1 MIKMDKNFNDVETLM
16 EYVYDQVEQVL
27 FGQIY
32 EFVMNK
38 LFESIEENVFGAY
51 PSPILYQRRS
61 LNEESQGLLN
71 DWLTLEGGSKENP
84 IMIIENTATKVWE
97 NSGYS
102 LAELIE
108 YGSPKSQ
115 GQPWLEPRP
124 FIKPVMEELKASG
137 DLERILQQ
145 SLDFLI

>member
-1 MIKMDKNFNDVETLM
+1 MDKNFNDVQTLM
-16 EYVYDQVEQVL
+16 NYVYDQVEQVI

-38 LFESIEENVFGAY
+38 LFESIEKNVFSVY
-51 PSPILYQRRS
+51 EPILYQRRS
-61 LNEESQGLLN
+61 LTEENEGLLN
-71 DWLTLEGGSKENP
+71 SWIVLQEGTKENP

-97 NSGYS
+97 DSGMS

-108 YGSPKSQ
+108 YGSLQSQ
-115 GQPWLEPRP
+115 GQPWLEPRA
-124 FIKPVMEELKASG
+124 FITPVMEELKASG

>member
-1 MIKMDKNFNDVETLM
+1 MADKNFDDVQTLM
-16 EYVYDQVEQVL
+16 DYVYDKVRDVIFHE
-27 FGQIY
+27 IY

-38 LFESIEENVFGAY
+38 LFESIEKNVFAVY
-51 PSPILYQRRS
+51 EPILYERRS

-108 YGSPKSQ
+108 YGSPQSQ
-115 GQPWLEPRP
+115 GQIWLEPRP
-124 FIKPVMEELKASG
+124 FIEPVMEELKASG

>member
-1 MIKMDKNFNDVETLM
+1 MADKNFDDVQTLM
-16 EYVYDQVEQVL
+16 DYVYDKVRDVIFHE
-27 FGQIY
+27 IY

-38 LFESIEENVFGAY
+38 LFESIEKNVFAVY
-51 PSPILYQRRS
+51 EPILYKRRS

-97 NSGYS
+97 ESGRS

-115 GQPWLEPRP
+115 GQIYLEPRP
-124 FIKPVMEELKASG
+124 FIEPVMEELKASG

>member
-1 MIKMDKNFNDVETLM
+1 MADKNFDSIEELM
-16 EYVYDQVEQVL
+16 NYVYDKVRDVIFHE
-27 FGQIY
+27 IY

-38 LFESIEENVFGAY
+38 LFESIEKNVFAVY
-51 PSPILYQRRS
+51 EPILYERRS

-102 LAELIE
+102 LA
-108 YGSPKSQ
+108 
-115 GQPWLEPRP
+115 
-124 FIKPVMEELKASG
+124 
-137 DLERILQQ
+137 
-145 SLDFLI
+145 

>member
-1 MIKMDKNFNDVETLM
+1 MADRSFDSIEELM
-16 EYVYDQVEQVL
+16 NYVYDKVRDVIFHE
-27 FGQIY
+27 IY

-38 LFESIEENVFGAY
+38 LFESIEKNVFAVY
-51 PSPILYQRRS
+51 EPILYERRS

-97 NSGYS
+97 DSGMS

-108 YGSPKSQ
+108 YGSPQSQ
-115 GQPWLEPRP
+115 GQIWLEPRP
-124 FIKPVMEELKASG
+124 FIEPVMEELKASG

>member
-1 MIKMDKNFNDVETLM
+1 MDKNFDDVQTLM
-16 EYVYDQVEQVL
+16 DYVYDKVRDVIFHE
-27 FGQIY
+27 IY

-38 LFESIEENVFGAY
+38 LFESIEENVFAVY

-97 NSGYS
+97 ESSSS

-108 YGSPKSQ
+108 YGSPQSQ
-115 GQPWLEPRP
+115 GQIYLEPRP
-124 FIKPVMEELKASG
+124 FITPVMEELKASG
-137 DLERILQQ
+137 DLEKILQQ

>member
-1 MIKMDKNFNDVETLM
+1 MDKNFDSIEELM
-16 EYVYDQVEQVL
+16 NYVYDRVRDVIFHE
-27 FGQIY
+27 IY

-38 LFESIEENVFGAY
+38 LFESIEQNVFAVY
-51 PSPILYQRRS
+51 TPILYERRS

-97 NSGYS
+97 ESSSS

-108 YGSPKSQ
+108 YGSPQSQ
-115 GQPWLEPRP
+115 GQPWLEPRK
-124 FIKPVMEELKASG
+124 FIEPVMEELRASG
-137 DLERILQQ
+137 DLEKILQQ

>member
-1 MIKMDKNFNDVETLM
+1 MDKNFDDIQTLM
-16 EYVYDQVEQVL
+16 DYVYNQVEQVL

-38 LFESIEENVFGAY
+38 LFESIEKNVFAVY
-51 PSPILYQRRS
+51 EPILYERRS

-97 NSGYS
+97 ESGRS

-108 YGSPKSQ
+108 YGSPQSQ
-115 GQPWLEPRP
+115 GQIWLEPRP
-124 FIKPVMEELKASG
+124 FIEPVMEELKASG

>member
-1 MIKMDKNFNDVETLM
+1 MADKNFDTIDELM
-16 EYVYDQVEQVL
+16 SYVYDQVEQVI

-38 LFESIEENVFGAY
+38 LFESVEKNVFSVY
-51 PSPILYQRRS
+51 EPVLYTRRS
-61 LNEESQGLLN
+61 LTEENEGLLN
-71 DWLTLEGGSKENP
+71 SWITLQAGTKENP

-108 YGSPKSQ
+108 YGSPQSQ
-115 GQPWLEPRP
+115 GQIWLEPRP
-124 FIKPVMEELKASG
+124 FIEPVMEELKASG

>member
-1 MIKMDKNFNDVETLM
+1 MDKNFNDVETLM

-38 LFESIEENVFGAY
+38 LFESIEKNVFAVY
-51 PSPILYQRRS
+51 EPILYERRS

-97 NSGYS
+97 DSGMS

-108 YGSPKSQ
+108 YGSPQSQ
-115 GQPWLEPRP
+115 GQIYLEPRH
-124 FIKPVMEELKASG
+124 FIEPVMEELKASG
-137 DLERILQQ
+137 DLEKILQQ

>member
-1 MIKMDKNFNDVETLM
+1 MANKDFDTIDELM
-16 EYVYDQVEQVL
+16 SYVYDQVEQVI

-38 LFESIEENVFGAY
+38 LFESIEKNVFSVY
-51 PSPILYQRRS
+51 EPILYERRS
-61 LNEESQGLLN
+61 LTEENEGLLN
-71 DWLTLEGGSKENP
+71 SWIVLQEGSKENP

-97 NSGYS
+97 ESGRS

-124 FIKPVMEELKASG
+124 FIEPVMEELKASG

>member
-1 MIKMDKNFNDVETLM
+1 MANKDFDSVDELM
-16 EYVYDQVEQVL
+16 SYVYDQVEQVI

-38 LFESIEENVFGAY
+38 LFESIEKNVFSVY
-51 PSPILYQRRS
+51 EPILYERRS
-61 LNEESQGLLN
+61 LTEENEGLLN
-71 DWLTLEGGSKENP
+71 SWIVLQEGTKENP

>member
-1 MIKMDKNFNDVETLM
+1 MDKNFNDVETLM

-38 LFESIEENVFGAY
+38 LFESIEKNVFAVY
-51 PSPILYQRRS
+51 EPILYQRRS

-97 NSGYS
+97 ESGRS

-124 FIKPVMEELKASG
+124 FIEPVMEELKASG

>member
-1 MIKMDKNFNDVETLM
+1 MADKNFDSIEELM
-16 EYVYDQVEQVL
+16 NYVYDKVRDVIFHE
-27 FGQIY
+27 IY

-38 LFESIEENVFGAY
+38 LFESIEKNVFAVY
-51 PSPILYQRRS
+51 EPILYERRS
-61 LNEESQGLLN
+61 LNEESKVLLN

-97 NSGYS
+97 ESGRS

-124 FIKPVMEELKASG
+124 FIEPVMEELKASG

-145 SLDFLI
+145 SIDFLI

>member
-1 MIKMDKNFNDVETLM
+1 MANKDFDTIDELM
-16 EYVYDQVEQVL
+16 SYVYDQVEQVI

-38 LFESIEENVFGAY
+38 LFESIEKNVFSVY
-51 PSPILYQRRS
+51 EPVLYERRS
-61 LNEESQGLLN
+61 LTEENEGLLN
-71 DWLTLEGGSKENP
+71 SWIVLQEGTKENP

-97 NSGYS
+97 DSGMS

-108 YGSPKSQ
+108 YGSPQSQ
-115 GQPWLEPRP
+115 GQIWLEPRP
-124 FIKPVMEELKASG
+124 FIEPVMEELRASG

>member
-1 MIKMDKNFNDVETLM
+1 MANKDFDTIDQLM
-16 EYVYDQVEQVL
+16 SYVYDQVEQVI

-38 LFESIEENVFGAY
+38 LFESIEENVFSVY
-51 PSPILYQRRS
+51 EPILYQRRS
-61 LNEESQGLLN
+61 LTEENEGLLN
-71 DWLTLEGGSKENP
+71 SWIVLQEGTKENP
-84 IMIIENTATKVWE
+84 IMIIEHTATKVWE

-108 YGSPKSQ
+108 YGSPQSQ

>member
-1 MIKMDKNFNDVETLM
+1 MADKNFDTIDQLM
-16 EYVYDQVEQVL
+16 SYVYDQVEQVI

-38 LFESIEENVFGAY
+38 LFESIEKNVFSVY
-51 PSPILYQRRS
+51 EPVLYERRS
-61 LNEESQGLLN
+61 LTEENEGLLN
-71 DWLTLEGGSKENP
+71 SWIVLQEGSKENP

-97 NSGYS
+97 ESGSS

-115 GQPWLEPRP
+115 GQIYLEPRP
-124 FIKPVMEELKASG
+124 FIEPVMEELKASG
-137 DLERILQQ
+137 DLEKILQQ

>member
-1 MIKMDKNFNDVETLM
+1 MADKNFDTIDQLM
-16 EYVYDQVEQVL
+16 EYVYDQVEQVI

-38 LFESIEENVFGAY
+38 LFESIEKNVFSVY
-51 PSPILYQRRS
+51 EPVLYERRS
-61 LNEESQGLLN
+61 LTEENEGLLN
-71 DWLTLEGGSKENP
+71 SWIVLQEGSKENP

-108 YGSPKSQ
+108 YGSPNSQ
-115 GQPWLEPRP
+115 GQIYLEPRP

>member
-1 MIKMDKNFNDVETLM
+1 MADRSFNSVEELM
-16 EYVYDQVEQVL
+16 NYVYDRVRDVIFHE
-27 FGQIY
+27 IY

-38 LFESIEENVFGAY
+38 LFESIEQNVFAVY
-51 PSPILYQRRS
+51 EPILYERRS

-97 NSGYS
+97 ESGSS

-108 YGSPKSQ
+108 YGSPQSQ
-115 GQPWLEPRP
+115 GQIWLEPRP
-124 FIKPVMEELKASG
+124 FIEPVMEELKTSG

>member
-1 MIKMDKNFNDVETLM
+1 MADKNFDSIEELM
-16 EYVYDQVEQVL
+16 NYVYDKVRDVIFHE
-27 FGQIY
+27 IY

-38 LFESIEENVFGAY
+38 LFESIEQNVFTVY
-51 PSPILYQRRS
+51 TPILYERRS
-61 LNEESQGLLN
+61 LSEESQGLLN

-97 NSGYS
+97 ESGSS

-108 YGSPKSQ
+108 YGSPNSQ
-115 GQPWLEPRP
+115 GQIYLEPRP
-124 FIKPVMEELKASG
+124 FMNLVVEELKASG

>member
-1 MIKMDKNFNDVETLM
+1 MADKNFDTIDQLM
-16 EYVYDQVEQVL
+16 EYVYDQVEQVI

-38 LFESIEENVFGAY
+38 LFESIEKNVFSVY
-51 PSPILYQRRS
+51 EPVLYERRS
-61 LNEESQGLLN
+61 LTEENEGLLN
-71 DWLTLEGGSKENP
+71 SWIVLQEGSKENP

-97 NSGYS
+97 NSSSS

-108 YGSPKSQ
+108 YGSPNSQ
-115 GQPWLEPRP
+115 GQIYLEPRP
-124 FIKPVMEELKASG
+124 FMNLVVEELKASG

>member
-1 MIKMDKNFNDVETLM
+1 MADKNFDTIDQLM
-16 EYVYDQVEQVL
+16 SYVYDQVEQVI

-38 LFESIEENVFGAY
+38 LFESIEQNVFSVY
-51 PSPILYQRRS
+51 EPILYERRS
-61 LNEESQGLLN
+61 LTEENEGLLN
-71 DWLTLEGGSKENP
+71 SWIVLQEGTKENP

-108 YGSPKSQ
+108 YGSPQSQ
-115 GQPWLEPRP
+115 GQIWLEPRP
-124 FIKPVMEELKASG
+124 FIEPVMEELKASG

>member
-1 MIKMDKNFNDVETLM
+1 MDKNFNDVETLM

-38 LFESIEENVFGAY
+38 LFESIEQNVFAVY
-51 PSPILYQRRS
+51 EPILYERRS

-71 DWLTLEGGSKENP
+71 DWLTLESGSKENP

>member
-1 MIKMDKNFNDVETLM
+1 MADKNFDTVDQLM
-16 EYVYDQVEQVL
+16 NYVHDQVEQVI

-38 LFESIEENVFGAY
+38 LFESIEQNVFSVY
-51 PSPILYQRRS
+51 EPILYERRS
-61 LNEESQGLLN
+61 LTEENEGLLN
-71 DWLTLEGGSKENP
+71 SWIVLQEGTKENP

-97 NSGYS
+97 ESSSS

-108 YGSPKSQ
+108 YGSPNSE
-115 GQPWLEPRP
+115 GQIYLEPRP
-124 FIKPVMEELKASG
+124 FMNLVVEELKASG

>member
-38 LFESIEENVFGAY
+38 LFESIEKNVFAVY
-51 PSPILYQRRS
+51 EPILYERRS

-97 NSGYS
+97 ESGRS

-124 FIKPVMEELKASG
+124 FIEPVMEELKASG
-137 DLERILQQ
+137 DLEKILQQ

>member
-1 MIKMDKNFNDVETLM
+1 MADKNFDTIDELM
-16 EYVYDQVEQVL
+16 SYVYDQVEQVI

-38 LFESIEENVFGAY
+38 LFESIEKNVFAVY
-51 PSPILYQRRS
+51 EPILYERRS

-97 NSGYS
+97 ESGRS

-108 YGSPKSQ
+108 YGSPNSE
-115 GQPWLEPRP
+115 GQIYLEPRP
-124 FIKPVMEELKASG
+124 FIEPVMEELKASG

>member
-1 MIKMDKNFNDVETLM
+1 MDKNFNDVETLM

-38 LFESIEENVFGAY
+38 LFESIEKNVFAVY
-51 PSPILYQRRS
+51 EPILYERRS

-97 NSGYS
+97 ESGRS

-124 FIKPVMEELKASG
+124 FIEPVMEELKASG

>member
-1 MIKMDKNFNDVETLM
+1 MADRSFESVEELM
-16 EYVYDQVEQVL
+16 NYVYHKVRDVIFHE
-27 FGQIY
+27 IY

-38 LFESIEENVFGAY
+38 LFESIEKNVFSVY
-51 PSPILYQRRS
+51 EPILYERRS
-61 LNEESQGLLN
+61 LTEENEGLLN
-71 DWLTLEGGSKENP
+71 SWIVLQEGTKENP

-97 NSGYS
+97 ESGSS

-108 YGSPKSQ
+108 YGSPQSQ
-115 GQPWLEPRP
+115 GQIWLEPRP
-124 FIKPVMEELKASG
+124 FIEPIMEELRASG

>member
-1 MIKMDKNFNDVETLM
+1 MADKNFDTIDQLM
-16 EYVYDQVEQVL
+16 EYVYDQVEQVI

-38 LFESIEENVFGAY
+38 LFESIEKNVFSVY
-51 PSPILYQRRS
+51 EPVLYERRS
-61 LNEESQGLLN
+61 LTEENEGLLN
-71 DWLTLEGGSKENP
+71 SWIVLQEGTKENP

-97 NSGYS
+97 ESGYS

-115 GQPWLEPRP
+115 GQIWLEPRP
-124 FIKPVMEELKASG
+124 FIEPVMEELRASG

>member
-1 MIKMDKNFNDVETLM
+1 MADKNFDSIEELM
-16 EYVYDQVEQVL
+16 NYVYDKVRDVIFHE
-27 FGQIY
+27 IY

-38 LFESIEENVFGAY
+38 LFESIEKNVFAVY
-51 PSPILYQRRS
+51 EPILYERRS

-97 NSGYS
+97 ESGRS

-108 YGSPKSQ
+108 YGSPNSQ
-115 GQPWLEPRP
+115 GQIYLEPRP
-124 FIKPVMEELKASG
+124 FIEPVMEELKASG

>member
-38 LFESIEENVFGAY
+38 LFESIEKNVFAVY
-51 PSPILYQRRS
+51 EPILYERRS

-97 NSGYS
+97 ESGRS

-124 FIKPVMEELKASG
+124 FIEPVMEELKASG

>member
-1 MIKMDKNFNDVETLM
+1 MADRSFDSVEELM
-16 EYVYDQVEQVL
+16 NYVYDKVRDVIFHE
-27 FGQIY
+27 IY

-38 LFESIEENVFGAY
+38 LFKSIEENVFGAY

-71 DWLTLEGGSKENP
+71 DWITLEGGSKENP

-97 NSGYS
+97 ESGSS

-108 YGSPKSQ
+108 YGSPQSQ
-115 GQPWLEPRP
+115 GQVWLEPRP
-124 FIKPVMEELKASG
+124 FIEPVMAELKASG